1 VSGEVYP
8 IPGGLHPAEHKAESN
23 ARPIVVAPLT
33 ERYLVPLRQH
43 LGQPARVLVQAG
55 DTVLKGQMIGA
66 PDGRIS
72 AAVHA
77 PTSGRVLAVE
87 DRPVAHPSGLPDRC
101 VVIESDGRDAAIEMR
116 PIDWRDLAPGEL
128 SKRLANMGLAGQG
141 GAVFPSHVKLALGGT
156 PIETLILNGAECEPW
171 ITCDDRLMRERATAI
186 MQGTEIM
193 RHALGAR
200 RILVGIEDN
209 KPEAALAMQAAC
221 QQLNL
226 AAEVSVVPTRYP
238 SGGAKQLTQLLTGLE
253 TPSGKI
259 STDIGIQV
267 FNVATAYAL
276 HRAVALG
283 EPMLTRVVT
292 VTGHVAQPCN
302 IEARLGTAIE
312 DLIRLAGGDL
322 DDVTGHI
329 IGGPMMG
336 FDLDD
341 TAAPLVKSVNCVIA
355 KDRALF
361 PAHPPAMP
369 CTRCGQCAL
378 ACPASLQPFELY
390 WHAKA
395 KNFDKARAYQLFDC
409 IECGC
414 CSHVCPSH
422 IPLVDYYRFGKSEIA
437 AADRAKQAAESARQ
451 RHEFQLLRQQREK
464 AEKAE
469 RLGKKASERLEAGAV
484 AANDPG
490 AERKKALLQAAIER
504 AKQAKE
510 AVQPKN
516 TVSLT
521 PEQQRQIDAIE
532 ARRQATA
539 QDSEPQT

>member
-1 VSGEVYP
+1 MNGKVYP

-23 ARPIVVAPLT
+23 ARTILVAPLA
-33 ERYLVPLRQH
+33 ERYIVPLRQH
-43 LGQPARVLVQAG
+43 LGQAARVLVQAG
-55 DTVLKGQMIGA
+55 DTVLKGQIIGT
-66 PDGRIS
+66 PDGHIS

-87 DRPVAHPSGLPDRC
+87 PRPVAHPSGLPDLC
-101 VVIESDGRDAAIEMR
+101 VVIEADGADTAVEMH
-116 PIDWRDLAPGEL
+116 PIDWRNLAPGEL
-128 SKRLANMGLAGQG
+128 AKPLAAMGLAGQG
-141 GAVFPSHVKLALGGT
+141 GAVFPSHVKLAPGGT
-156 PIETLILNGAECEPW
+156 AIETLILNGAECEPW

-186 MQGTEIM
+186 MQGAEIM
-193 RHALGAR
+193 RHTLGAK

-209 KPEAALAMQAAC
+209 KPQAAEAMRGAC
-221 QQLNL
+221 AQLKL
-226 AAEVSVVPTRYP
+226 AARVTVVPTRYP

-276 HRAVALG
+276 YRAVELG
-283 EPMLTRVVT
+283 EPMLSRVVS
-292 VTGHVAQPCN
+292 VTGHVAEPHN
-302 IEARLGTAIE
+302 IEARLGTPIV

-322 DDVTGHI
+322 AGVTGHI

-355 KDRALF
+355 RNPALF
-361 PAHPPAMP
+361 PRHPPAMP

-395 KNFDKARAYQLFDC
+395 KNLDKARAYKLFDC

-422 IPLVDYYRFGKSEIA
+422 IPLVDYYRFAKSEIV
-437 AADRAKQAAESARQ
+437 AADRAKQAAEGARQ
-451 RHEFQLLRQQREK
+451 RHEFQLLRQEREK
-464 AEKAE
+464 QEKAA

-484 AANDPG
+484 AADDPE
-490 AERKKALLQAAIER
+490 AARKKAILDAAIAR

-510 AVQPKN
+510 TVQAKN
-516 TVSLT
+516 TETLT

-532 ARRQATA
+532 ARRQAASPATEHEA
-539 QDSEPQT
+539 